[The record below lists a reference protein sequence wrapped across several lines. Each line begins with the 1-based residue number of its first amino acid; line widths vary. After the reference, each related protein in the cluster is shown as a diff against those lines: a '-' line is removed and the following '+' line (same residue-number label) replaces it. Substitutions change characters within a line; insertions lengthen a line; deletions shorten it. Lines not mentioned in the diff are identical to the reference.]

1 MRRGVALAADGE
13 MIGIDK
19 VSPELRNRY
28 EITLGDEEPQR
39 LSLKN
44 EVEAL
49 EKSRILEAL
58 SRTGW
63 NKQAAADV
71 LGLSRTGLHA
81 KMKKYGLG

>member
-1 MRRGVALAADGE
+1 VALAADGE
-13 MIGIDK
+13 VIGIDK
-19 VSPELRNRY
+19 ISPELRSRY
-28 EITLGDEEPQR
+28 EVSLGDDEPHR
-39 LSLKN
+39 RSLKD
-44 EVEAL
+44 EVGAL